1 MSAIRSENGYSAEVR
16 LHLEFDGVIARIAQL
31 GSDFLILRDNC
42 EAPAGTIAKVIVSV
56 DGNVIHYPVMLTD
69 GIVRNVQQVD
79 FVDLEDCK
87 LAETGR
93 VHAR

>member
-1 MSAIRSENGYSAEVR
+1 MPAIRSENGYSADVR
-16 LHLEFDGVIARIAQL
+16 LHLEFDGVVARIAQV

-42 EAPAGTIAKVIVSV
+42 EAPAGTVATVVVSV
-56 DGNVIHYPVMLTD
+56 DGNAIRYPVLLSD

-93 VHAR
+93 AHGR